1 MSRDARAYKGLQTGR
16 RLPRKRRKLLLT
28 ISSDLPAFSPFTY
41 THGRVPPVH
50 IVREAYKYKSD
61 SPFSET
67 ELRMQPRGLFV
78 KRIFS
83 GEHAGQRVLR
93 VELIP
98 NKNMWNIFTEQTS
111 EPHTSFLHIIAKRP
125 RVYVYRLL
133 GIALHAFCF
142 PFRLRVKFFATNCL
156 RARDLFLP
164 PTTFLH
170 FYVSRPIVLFQAYV
184 RLSLFFPW
192 FVSGTI
198 FW

>member
-1 MSRDARAYKGLQTGR
+1 MQTGR

-41 THGRVPPVH
+41 IHTVAVTPVH

-61 SPFSET
+61 SPFSEA

-111 EPHTSFLHIIAKRP
+111 EPHTSSLHIIAKRP
-125 RVYVYRLL
+125 HVYRIPFVGHCPTRFLFSFQ
-133 GIALHAFCF
+133 IARQV
-142 PFRLRVKFFATNCL
+142 FRDK
-156 RARDLFLP
+156 LP
-164 PTTFLH
+164 SGERPISSSYYVPAFLH
-170 FYVSRPIVLFQAYV
+170 LRTDSFLFRAYV
-184 RLSLFFPW
+184 RLSLFFFL
-192 FVSGTI
+192 FVDSCLARYSGKYL
-198 FW
+198 W